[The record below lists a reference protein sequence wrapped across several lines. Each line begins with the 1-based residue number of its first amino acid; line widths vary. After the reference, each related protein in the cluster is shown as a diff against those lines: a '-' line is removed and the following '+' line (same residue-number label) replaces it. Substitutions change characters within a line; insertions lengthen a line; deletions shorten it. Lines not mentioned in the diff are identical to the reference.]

1 MSIILKSK
9 QRYLWLIT
17 LSFCFLTVSAKKFNL
32 DSLMSIA
39 ESPAS
44 NDSLRSLAFYNLSN
58 YYLNDNP
65 RKALKYINLSIQ
77 YFDKL
82 NKKTFYYLR
91 FVKKAQIFRAM
102 GNLDSSIFYCNR
114 ILNQA
119 IKDKDYINQNNV
131 YSELGLIANS
141 QDNYKKALH
150 FFEKQT
156 ELIKKGL
163 VKENPATVYNNM
175 GIAYASM
182 GESDMAFEFF
192 RRALIHDQIK
202 AIPALLGNDY
212 NNLGIMFTMKGKLDS
227 AEHYIALGRYYREL
241 CNDML
246 GVGGSL
252 NNLALINKT
261 KKNYIQALLLAD
273 SAYSIAK
280 KNEFKKLE
288 EEVNATYNS
297 VYYEMG
303 DYKKAHEYLNKVFRG
318 KQQAHRQELTG
329 KVEQLESDI
338 ALQEKQAQI
347 LEGELQL
354 EKAEKL
360 KQKQTGV
367 ILLVT
372 LTLIAALFFAFT
384 FRKKNNMLNEQN
396 ILISEQKDIIEEK
409 HQSITDSINYAQ
421 KIQNALL
428 ISESNLK
435 KSLPS
440 SFILYKPRDIVSG
453 DFYWYTFSGKKHILA
468 LADCTGHGVP
478 GAFMSMIGMTL
489 LNKIVNEK
497 NITSP
502 AKILNELRSDVI
514 NALNLQN
521 NGSDQRDG
529 MDMAIVAFDDKELI
543 YAGANA
549 KSFILNKGQVR
560 DLKPNKQPIGLFE
573 RNEPYTEERIEIE
586 KEMRL
591 FLFSDGIIDQFG
603 SPEDGQP
610 SSFSSGKK
618 VRSKVFRE
626 WLQASS
632 GLAIEAQKTEI
643 ERLLNN
649 WKKGFEQT
657 DDISLIGIQLG

>member
-1 MSIILKSK
+1 M
-9 QRYLWLIT
+9 T

-409 HQSITDSINYAQ
+409 HFVPAIKAGIKEQKEEIKSIIRNVTKPDFENTILSLEHSGQIIRRTAAVLYNLSYANTSATLQDIMQ
-421 KIQNALL
+421 KVAPSLSAHNDYIFMSASLFKRVKYIWDNQKKLPLKGEEFKLL
-428 ISESNLK
+428 ELYYKAFVRNGANLK
-435 KSLPS
+435 S
-440 SFILYKPRDIVSG
+440 
-453 DFYWYTFSGKKHILA
+453 
-468 LADCTGHGVP
+468 
-478 GAFMSMIGMTL
+478 
-489 LNKIVNEK
+489 NEK
-497 NITSP
+497 KRVAEINQRLSLLSLQFGKNILDTINIFI
-502 AKILNELRSDVI
+502 KLFTGNILNI
-514 NALNLQN
+514 
-521 NGSDQRDG
+521 
-529 MDMAIVAFDDKELI
+529 
-543 YAGANA
+543 
-549 KSFILNKGQVR
+549 FI
-560 DLKPNKQPIGLFE
+560 
-573 RNEPYTEERIEIE
+573 
-586 KEMRL
+586 
-591 FLFSDGIIDQFG
+591 FS
-603 SPEDGQP
+603 
-610 SSFSSGKK
+610 
-618 VRSKVFRE
+618 
-626 WLQASS
+626 
-632 GLAIEAQKTEI
+632 
-643 ERLLNN
+643 
-649 WKKGFEQT
+649 
-657 DDISLIGIQLG
+657 